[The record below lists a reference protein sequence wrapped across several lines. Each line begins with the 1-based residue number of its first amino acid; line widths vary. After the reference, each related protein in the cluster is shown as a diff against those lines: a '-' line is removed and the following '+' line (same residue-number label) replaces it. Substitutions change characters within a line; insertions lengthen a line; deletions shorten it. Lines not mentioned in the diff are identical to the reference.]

1 MKPMTNQK
9 LLFDNLIV
17 WTGVIVAT
25 ATVLV
30 PIFQVLAYMT
40 AILVSVLTA
49 IKIVKNWQK

>member
-1 MKPMTNQK
+1 MTNQK

-40 AILVSVLTA
+40 AILVSLLTA
-49 IKIVKNWQK
+49 IKIVKNWHK